1 MKQTYEMFKRV
12 AKEVGLPF
20 NINRTKIMVQSRCD
34 THTGK
39 EMKMRGDMTEVVDE
53 FVYLRTCITKYGDE
67 LKDMRRVRM
76 ANNTYS
82 LLPVM
87 KSREVHGQT
96 KIKLYKT
103 ITRSV
108 L

>member
-1 MKQTYEMFKRV
+1 MKEAMKQTYEMFKRV

-34 THTGK
+34 KHTGK

-67 LKDMRRVRM
+67 LKDMRRVGM
-76 ANNTYS
+76 ANKNIFPTAS
-82 LLPVM
+82 N
-87 KSREVHGQT
+87 EVKRSTWANQD
-96 KIKLYKT
+96 KT
-103 ITRSV
+103 I
-108 L
+108 